1 MRLFFNNVF
10 SNACYSPPDQVM
22 AIATLS
28 TCYNNPLVFQG
39 VVKIRKGQA
48 VTLMMDATNMGAV
61 QTIIAQYSQEVGVF
75 FCGRL
80 PAMLACCNTHSL
92 CRYSRRSPW
101 PTRLGTKPCTSWL
114 LSRRS
119 PRCCSPA
126 CLPGPTT
133 CHQCTCLPP
142 CCWPPSVGSTWA
154 PPQRRL
160 QALGTCRDSEHVSPQ
175 VLLIVTQKATVLA
188 LEVRISSDS
197 PEAHRPSVITPTQ
210 WDKGRLWYRTGSIG
224 IGIYTNPSCI
234 WTTYTQCCVVTVISI
249 NGTMKQF
256 RLFEVDVCCLIV
268 VS

>member
-1 MRLFFNNVF
+1 MRLFFTVF
-10 SNACYSPPDQVM
+10 LIACYSPPDQVM

-61 QTIIAQYSQEVGVF
+61 QTIVAQYSQEVGVF

-80 PAMLACCNTHSL
+80 PAMLARYNTHSL

-114 LSRRS
+114 SSRRS

-126 CLPGPTT
+126 CPPGPTT
-133 CHQCTCLPP
+133 CHRCTCPPP

-175 VLLIVTQKATVLA
+175 VLLLVNPESNCCGSGGPDLLGLTWSTSSICDHPDTVRQREALVSDWVHRNRDLYEPILHLDNLHTVLCGY
-188 LEVRISSDS
+188 S
-197 PEAHRPSVITPTQ
+197 HQ
-210 WDKGRLWYRTGSIG
+210 H
-224 IGIYTNPSCI
+224 
-234 WTTYTQCCVVTVISI
+234 
-249 NGTMKQF
+249 
-256 RLFEVDVCCLIV
+256 
-268 VS
+268 